1 MTPRSLLKDPLTH
14 FLAAGALVFAA
25 ASAFAPPEPE
35 ETRIEVTRA
44 SLLTFIQYRS
54 KAFEPAAA
62 AALLDAMSPAEK
74 RRLVEDF
81 IEEEV
86 LHREAKALGLE
97 ENDYVI
103 RQRLVQKLR
112 FIVEAAAESGPPSAE
127 EIRAFFEAERARYR
141 VQPSATFAHVFFSAE
156 RADPAGEAAALIA
169 RLNREGAPFEA
180 ATRYGDRFPFHTNYV
195 ERTWDYVASQFG
207 DEAAAEIF
215 AEAGPFGVWRG
226 PTLSP
231 YGAHAIYVKAVEPA
245 RDPALEEIREKVA
258 EDAAR
263 ARREAAQRRV
273 IDETVAQYDIV
284 IAEDVGVELTEKAA
298 P

>member
-1 MTPRSLLKDPLTH
+1 MTPRSILKDPLTH

-25 ASAFAPPEPE
+25 ASALAPPEPDE
-35 ETRIEVTRA
+35 ARIEVTRA
-44 SLLTFIQYRS
+44 ALLAFIQYRS

-103 RQRLVQKLR
+103 RQRLTQKLR
-112 FIVEAAAESGPPSAE
+112 FIVEAAAEAGPPSEE

-156 RADPAGEAAALIA
+156 RADPAGDAAALIE

-180 ATRYGDRFPFHTNYV
+180 ATRHGDRFPFHTNYV

-207 DEAAAEIF
+207 EEAAREIF
-215 AEAGPFGVWRG
+215 AEDRPFGVWRG
-226 PTLSP
+226 PVLSP
-231 YGAHAIYVKAVEPA
+231 HGAHAIYVKTVEPA

-273 IDETVAQYDIV
+273 IAETVAQYDIV
-284 IAEDVGVELTEKAA
+284 VAEDVGVAA
-298 P
+298 PEPAAP